1 MVIWTVKAS
10 KSQRKEKERKV
21 GVKATP
27 PLSARFVKFQKQT
40 YCLGAT
46 APSADPIIAKRK
58 VERGNTSSNRTLL
71 VCVRLEKKYPS
82 LPVVGCQTRL
92 LGDPTNV
99 YGDAV
104 W

>member
-1 MVIWTVKAS
+1 MLVRKKSGGEVYHMIIRTVKAS

-58 VERGNTSSNRTLL
+58 VEEGKR
-71 VCVRLEKKYPS
+71 VPIEHY
-82 LPVVGCQTRL
+82 
-92 LGDPTNV
+92 
-99 YGDAV
+99 
-104 W
+104 